1 MQDTETILS
10 DLSGLNDF
18 LRTSKEPFE
27 KWLNGLE

>member
-10 DLSGLNDF
+10 DLSGLNNF
-18 LRTSKEPFE
+18 LQTPKEPFE